1 MNKLAILFLGPREY
15 LTFLSR
21 KITTHEWIY
30 FETIQDIN
38 QNRDRIVGIL
48 DASMKVKFSEAIL
61 EKLYNLKVFVTATT
75 GSTHIDEEYL
85 KCRNIPLLTLKGQRE
100 FLKNITPAAEHSWLL
115 LLMCARKIRPVFE
128 DIEKCIWD
136 RDKHPGIMLNGKT
149 LGIIGCGRIG
159 QWMAR
164 YGDAFGMNCLGYDPY
179 LNNFPPHLKKSNLEE
194 LLRKSDFITLHVNY
208 EKSLE
213 KFIDEKEFNL
223 MKKGVVFINTS
234 RGALINENIL
244 LKKIEEGQIGAVG
257 LDVLSDEPFI
267 EKSKILQQYKNYKN
281 IIITP
286 HIGGFSPD
294 ALKVVLDFCCKRIN
308 KLI

>member
-1 MNKLAILFLGPREY
+1 ML
-15 LTFLSR
+15 
-21 KITTHEWIY
+21 
-30 FETIQDIN
+30 
-38 QNRDRIVGIL
+38 
-48 DASMKVKFSEAIL
+48 
-61 EKLYNLKVFVTATT
+61 TATT

-85 KCRNIPLLTLKGQRE
+85 KYKNIPLLTLKGQRD

-128 DIEKCIWD
+128 DIEKNIWD
-136 RDKHPGIMLNGKT
+136 RDKHPGTMLNGKT

-164 YGDAFGMNCLGYDPY
+164 YGNAFGMNCIGYDPY
-179 LNNFPPHLKKSNLEE
+179 LNIFPPHLKQSNMEE
-194 LLRKSDFITLHVNY
+194 LLRNSDFITLHVNY

-223 MKKGVVFINTS
+223 MKKGAVFINTS
-234 RGALINENIL
+234 RGALINEKIL
-244 LKKIEEGQIGAVG
+244 LKKIQEGHLSAVG
-257 LDVLSDEPFI
+257 LDVLSDEPFV
-267 EKSKILQQYKNYKN
+267 EKSKILKQYKNYKN

-294 ALKVVLDFCCKRIN
+294 ALKVVLEFCSKELIN
-308 KLI
+308 LFR